1 MQPKIIEKRGII
13 LVGMDFYGDPYLK
26 AGGWSEQNAIGELW
40 KRFMSCYGTKKDS
53 IKHLVSDA
61 GYEVWIDFE
70 GEKDTKNKYIFVGV
84 EVTKLEDLPIEF
96 VARIMPKTRYAV
108 FTMKMP
114 DIKSGGIKMLWNKW
128 LPETG
133 LKTSSNYMIEYY
145 DNQRFKGMD
154 NPDSEIDFMVP
165 IQ

>member
-1 MQPKIIEKRGII
+1 MKPKIIEEKEII
-13 LVGMDFYGDPYLK
+13 LVGMDFYGNPYEK

-40 KRFMSCYGTKKDS
+40 KKFSSVSENKKSS
-53 IKHLVSDA
+53 IKHLVSDS

-70 GEKDTKNKYIFVGV
+70 GEKDTENKYIFVGV
-84 EVTKLEDLPIEF
+84 EVAKLEDLPLEF
-96 VARIMPKTRYAV
+96 VARIMPKTKYAV

-114 DIKSGGIKMLWNKW
+114 GIKAEGIKMLWNKW

-133 LKTSSNYMIEYY
+133 LKTSFNYMIEYY